1 MRPESDGVR
10 NAISE
15 KKYIIKEERE
25 NGEERDI
32 DEENVRLCV

>member
-15 KKYIIKEERE
+15 KKYIIKEEKE
-25 NGEERDI
+25 NGDKRDI